1 MANLSKSRVTETL
14 RPFSISGIDYA
25 GPLQMREGRRR
36 GRFLIVK
43 LYLAVFVCFS
53 TRAVHFKLVTALTT
67 EAFLAALRRFMA
79 RRGLCSQIYSD
90 NATNF
95 VGAARELREVYEFL
109 TKNVDEISNELAKI
123 EAVLNSKPLTLLS
136 SDPSDMLAL
145 TPTHFLI
152 GSSLLEPV
160 QHNFARS
167 KWFTGQENI
176 EPGTMVLVKD
186 NNLPPLKWIL
196 GRVTETF
203 PGDDG
208 IVQVATIKTSSGLLR
223 DLSRSCA
230 HCLLMTITHLIRI
243 ILVTLY
249 Y

>member
-1 MANLSKSRVTETL
+1 MSLIRQRYWPLNGRREAKRVTRSCVWCFKCKPRTPELKMANLSKSRVTETL

-109 TKNVDEISNELAKI
+109 TKNVDEISNELASRKI
-123 EAVLNSKPLTLLS
+123 E
-136 SDPSDMLAL
+136 
-145 TPTHFLI
+145 
-152 GSSLLEPV
+152 
-160 QHNFARS
+160 
-167 KWFTGQENI
+167 
-176 EPGTMVLVKD
+176 
-186 NNLPPLKWIL
+186 
-196 GRVTETF
+196 
-203 PGDDG
+203 
-208 IVQVATIKTSSGLLR
+208 
-223 DLSRSCA
+223 
-230 HCLLMTITHLIRI
+230 
-243 ILVTLY
+243 
-249 Y
+249 